1 MKSAQEYFD
10 YLHYKQEQEQE
21 KQRLLESRR
30 NDYYEEDIDY
40 IEELREEYGKG
51 KY

>member
-1 MKSAQEYFD
+1 MQSAQEYFD
-10 YLHYKQEQEQE
+10 YLHYKQEQE

-30 NDYYEEDIDY
+30 NEHYEEDIDY
-40 IEELREEYGKG
+40 IEELREEYHRG